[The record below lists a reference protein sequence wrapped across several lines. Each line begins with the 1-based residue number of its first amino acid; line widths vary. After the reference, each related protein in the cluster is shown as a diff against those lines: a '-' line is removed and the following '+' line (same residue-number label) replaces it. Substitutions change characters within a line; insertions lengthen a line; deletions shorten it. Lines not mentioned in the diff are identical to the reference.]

1 MDHVRP
7 LPTQHFLQ
15 SHAQI
20 FQPAL
25 IEKIKRAVRPGSVDQ
40 RGSSI
45 NDQALLV
52 FGPSVIILGW
62 TRLHWET
69 QSDISPYLCLSVKGE
84 STRNFF
90 VLVVVLVVVLVLV
103 LEVVLSRRVR
113 PPRCNFQRAMPLPGL
128 TAKSSTSTSTRTI
141 WLRLSRFVFLREI
154 LAQPEKVFDPPQ

>member
-7 LPTQHFLQ
+7 IPALHFLQ
-15 SHAQI
+15 SDAQI

-25 IEKIKRAVRPGSVDQ
+25 IEKIQRAVRLASVDQ

-62 TRLHWET
+62 TRLHGET

-84 STRNFF
+84 SAEDLFG
-90 VLVVVLVVVLVLV
+90 LVLV
-103 LEVVLSRRVR
+103 LEGKRRNCLRRLYV
-113 PPRCNFQRAMPLPGL
+113 GL
-128 TAKSSTSTSTRTI
+128 VGI
-141 WLRLSRFVFLREI
+141 V
-154 LAQPEKVFDPPQ
+154 